1 MIGAAL
7 GALSI
12 CIFICGVWDSSPY
25 SVRPCELT
33 TKTRMGDS
41 HLIFAGFPQF
51 VSGAFQIESENSYKN
66 GSRSGYQPAIIVSD
80 FDSLSEKE
88 KRDAIGGAIF
98 YLILTGITAYLVTYR
113 DTIKK

>member
-7 GALSI
+7 NALSI
-12 CIFICGVWDSSPY
+12 CIFICGAWNFSPY

-33 TKTRMGDS
+33 TKTRTAYDV
-41 HLIFAGFPQF
+41 F
-51 VSGAFQIESENSYKN
+51 VSAVLN
-66 GSRSGYQPAIIVSD
+66 SGYQPAVIVSD